1 MRKFILIAGF
11 VLASASAQGG
21 DRSLS
26 LSGVETQ
33 SAPAP
38 AKNVDA
44 PRTAEAPPP
53 VAETPRYTERP
64 AIVDPKAEAP
74 RTETP
79 RTETSKAETSSAQT
93 SRSATSRAGR
103 YRHGARYEQN
113 MAERPSAERGRPMM
127 RRSASMSRRGMRPH
141 RSFRLARIIHTL
153 HRYGIYW

>member
-11 VLASASAQGG
+11 VVVSASAQGA

-26 LSGVETQ
+26 LSGVETP

-38 AKNVDA
+38 AKAIDA

-53 VAETPRYTERP
+53 VADTPRYTERP
-64 AIVDPKAEAP
+64 AIVEPKAEAP
-74 RTETP
+74 K
-79 RTETSKAETSSAQT
+79 TETSKAETSNTAT
-93 SRSATSRAGR
+93 SRAATSRAGR
-103 YRHGARYEQN
+103 YRPGARLEQN
-113 MAERPSAERGRPMM
+113 MAERPRAERGRPMM
-127 RRSASMSRRGMRPH
+127 RRTASMSRRGMRPH

>member
-11 VLASASAQGG
+11 VLASAAAQGG

-38 AKNVDA
+38 AKTVDA

-53 VAETPRYTERP
+53 VAETPKYTERP
-64 AIVDPKAEAP
+64 AIVEPKAE
-74 RTETP
+74 TP
-79 RTETSKAETSSAQT
+79 KAETSRAETAKAETQRVESP
-93 SRSATSRAGR
+93 RSVTR
-103 YRHGARYEQN
+103 
-113 MAERPSAERGRPMM
+113 AERYAAQRSRVAPGRHSF
-127 RRSASMSRRGMRPH
+127 RRSASMSRRSMRPH
-141 RSFRLARIIHTL
+141 RNYRLEARIISAL

>member
-11 VLASASAQGG
+11 VLASATAQGA

-38 AKNVDA
+38 AKTLDA

-53 VAETPRYTERP
+53 VAETPKYTERP
-64 AIVDPKAEAP
+64 AIVEPKAE
-74 RTETP
+74 TP
-79 RTETSKAETSSAQT
+79 KAETPKTEAPRPAVRAARLAAQRSGVAP
-93 SRSATSRAGR
+93 SRPAF
-103 YRHGARYEQN
+103 
-113 MAERPSAERGRPMM
+113 
-127 RRSASMSRRGMRPH
+127 RRTASMSRGMRPH
-141 RSFRLARIIHTL
+141 RHYRNYRLEARIIHAL